1 VAKKKSRSSNGA
13 PKLRLTPLI
22 AGVAIAGAAGGYF
35 AGKKDIERNVAGLID
50 FGKSATQA
58 ARPAPEPKSAEA
70 PRPVRAGDKAELAR
84 LLKAMGSKTPE
95 LKAAVPKAAVDSV
108 PTPPEKPALAAGPE
122 AAPEPQELR
131 SEAAKTDSVSF
142 PHPPAPIAF
151 TFLDKSA
158 DDGARVTL
166 SLNFEN
172 LAGKPIRAF
181 EGVMKLTD
189 LQDRIIYSSKISV
202 SALISEGGALRWDEQ
217 IDATKLDE
225 TGRRLVTEEK
235 ENLKAVFRVRKVFFV
250 DGSVR
255 KYAMPPRAAQTG

>member
-1 VAKKKSRSSNGA
+1 MAKKKSRSSNGA

-70 PRPVRAGDKAELAR
+70 PRPVKAGDKAELAR
-84 LLKAMGSKTPE
+84 LLKAMGAKTPE
-95 LKAAVPKAAVDSV
+95 PKTAEPNAAAENV
-108 PTPPEKPALAAGPE
+108 PTPPVKPELAATLQAPKPPE
-122 AAPEPQELR
+122 EPR
-131 SEAAKTDSVSF
+131 PDVAKPDSANF

-158 DDGARVTL
+158 DAGARVTL

-189 LQDRIIYSSKISV
+189 LRDRNIYSSKIAV

-217 IDATKLDE
+217 VDSRKLDE
-225 TGRRLVTEEK
+225 KSRRLMSEDK
-235 ENLKAVFRVRKVFFV
+235 ENLKAVFVVKKIFFV

-255 KYAMPPRAAQTG
+255 KFDARG